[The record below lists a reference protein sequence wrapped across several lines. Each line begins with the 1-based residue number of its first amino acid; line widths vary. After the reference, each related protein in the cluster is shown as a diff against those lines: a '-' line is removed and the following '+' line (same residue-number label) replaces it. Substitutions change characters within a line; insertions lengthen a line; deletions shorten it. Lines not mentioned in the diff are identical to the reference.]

1 MVLMAEYVQSLLG
14 SVTIA
19 LGGIA
24 GLLAVLDWTL
34 SKEKK
39 NWIRDKASTLWIWL
53 SYQQTWPYIRKLQ
66 TPRVFDIFISFGT
79 FFVLVACIVFIL
91 RADAPK
97 LIGMMAFLIVLIPVV
112 ILFFTRERLRRA
124 TVWLTRGNAGWRILV
139 RGVSIFIVALVV
151 AALLT
156 RGYELLYADFPNHP
170 YVAFPAGMVVAI
182 AAFAALMILYGLW
195 FLVIYIIGIY
205 FTVLLFKVSE
215 FIVLRVVE
223 YDKGPVLGLAAL
235 LTGLG
240 TILKA
245 LAK

>member
-1 MVLMAEYVQSLLG
+1 MADYVQSLLG
-14 SVTIA
+14 SLTIA

-34 SKEKK
+34 PREKK

-53 SYQQTWPYIRKLQ
+53 SYQQTLPYIRKLQ
-66 TPRVFDIFISFGT
+66 TPLAFDIFISFGAL
-79 FFVLVACIVFIL
+79 FVLVASIVYIL
-91 RADAPK
+91 NADATK
-97 LIGMMAFLIVLIPVV
+97 LIGMLAFLIVLIPVV

-124 TVWLTRGNAGWRILV
+124 TVWLTRGNAGWRILA
-139 RGVSIFIVALVV
+139 RGVSLFIVVLVV
-151 AALLT
+151 AVLLT
-156 RGYELLYADFPNHP
+156 KGYDLLYADFPNHP
-170 YVAFPAGMVVAI
+170 FTFFPAGIVVAI
-182 AAFAALMILYGLW
+182 AAFAAMMILYGLL
-195 FLVIYIIGIY
+195 FLVGYIIGIY
-205 FTVLLFKVSE
+205 LTVLLFKVSE

-235 LTGLG
+235 LTGVG